1 MKYHRQET
9 KDTCGPACMRMA
21 LGMLGIKKSEK
32 SMARLL
38 KTDNIYGTLNKNFP
52 LVAKKYSLTYRSSGM
67 STTSNLKSLMK
78 QGYVV
83 IVCYFIRKERE
94 YHYAV
99 VRKIGARHIHLY
111 DPWFGPRHAYTTSHF
126 MRIWKGNRSLKEADR
141 WFFALRKHGLNKL

>member
-32 SMARLL
+32 SLAKLL
-38 KTDNIYGTLNKNFP
+38 KTDNIHGTLNRNFP
-52 LVAKKYSLTYRSSGM
+52 PVAKKYKLRCKSAGGASLKDIR
-67 STTSNLKSLMK
+67 NLME

-83 IVCYFIRKERE
+83 IVCYFIRRERE

-99 VRKIGARHIHLY
+99 MRKIGARHIYLH
-111 DPWFGPRHAYTTSHF
+111 DPWFGPRHGYTTGHF
-126 MRIWKGNRSLKEADR
+126 MKIWKGNRSLKEADR
-141 WFFALRKHGLNKL
+141 WFFAAKK